1 MKRQREQKVE
11 MKANQFT
18 IRFRGDESD
27 GEHLLLPDF
36 AHEIVAVCEALEGVD
51 HLVGAADKC
60 SVVVRVV
67 DLKHSSPARVTVEAS
82 ARDDCL
88 ADISVD
94 VIRSFMEV
102 QANLNAG
109 KVLDYPRAVLV
120 AFRDIAQGL
129 TRRVREIAFEYGGRD
144 VVVGPKVVET
154 VEAVLAVDEEE
165 QGSMTGMLELLNVH
179 EDANTFRI
187 YPSIGPSYVTCTF
200 KSDLRDTVLRAAGRY
215 IQVTGT
221 LKRHAREEYPHE
233 IAVAAIEIM
242 PDESDLPKLA
252 DLKGMAPG
260 CTGDM
265 ASEDFV
271 DKGRH
276 DEW

>member
-1 MKRQREQKVE
+1 M
-11 MKANQFT
+11 A
-18 IRFRGDESD
+18 
-27 GEHLLLPDF
+27 
-36 AHEIVAVCEALEGVD
+36 AVCDALQEVD
-51 HLVGAADKC
+51 HLVGAKDKS

-67 DLKHSSPARVTVEAS
+67 DLKHSSPARVTLEAS
-82 ARDDCL
+82 ACEDCL
-88 ADISVD
+88 ADISGD
-94 VIRSFMEV
+94 VIRSFLAI

-109 KVLDYPRAVLV
+109 KALDYPRGVLE

-129 TRRVREIAFEYGGRD
+129 GRRIREIAFEGKGKV
-144 VVVGPKVVET
+144 VVVGQRVVET

-187 YPSIGPSYVTCTF
+187 YPTIGPSYVTCTF
-200 KSDLRDTVLRAAGRY
+200 KNELRETVLGAAGRY
-215 IQVTGT
+215 IRVSGT
-221 LKRHAREEYPHE
+221 LKHHAREEYPYE
-233 IAVAAIEIM
+233 IAVAAIEVM

-260 CTGDM
+260 CTGDL